1 VTTRNV
7 GNTQEG
13 YSYFPF
19 LEAFRSLHANIGF
32 LGSDTPIQSLVISSA
47 IQGDGKS
54 TVAHH
59 LAESAAAMG
68 RRVLL
73 VDADLRR
80 PQVHTKL
87 GLSNELGLSNVIST
101 NLPVLDAIQ
110 RSPSTDD
117 LFVLTSGQSPPDPI
131 KLLSSKKMQNLMHQL
146 RQEFDLVIYDTPPL
160 VGFADGSLLG
170 TYTNGIMLVV
180 RMDKTDISAVK
191 QALDGLKISRATILG
206 IVSNCA
212 KKYSNSA
219 YNYYYRTPAQ
229 NIG

>member
-1 VTTRNV
+1 
-7 GNTQEG
+7 
-13 YSYFPF
+13 
-19 LEAFRSLHANIGF
+19 
-32 LGSDTPIQSLVISSA
+32 
-47 IQGDGKS
+47 
-54 TVAHH
+54 
-59 LAESAAAMG
+59 MG

-80 PQVHTKL
+80 PQMHTKL

-191 QALDGLKISRATILG
+191 QALDGLKLSRATILG
-206 IVSNCA
+206 MVSNCSR
-212 KKYSNSA
+212 KYNTSA